1 MAGFVW
7 RSYPW
12 RTINRLASWGRLH
25 SCYFG
30 LRVSAMITANDK
42 KIARYEAQQQ
52 QRAAAAWLYAQK
64 QKKLTH
70 KPFWA
75 RFFKVK

>member
-1 MAGFVW
+1 
-7 RSYPW
+7 
-12 RTINRLASWGRLH
+12 
-25 SCYFG
+25 
-30 LRVSAMITANDK
+30 MITANDK

-64 QKKLTH
+64 KKKLTH